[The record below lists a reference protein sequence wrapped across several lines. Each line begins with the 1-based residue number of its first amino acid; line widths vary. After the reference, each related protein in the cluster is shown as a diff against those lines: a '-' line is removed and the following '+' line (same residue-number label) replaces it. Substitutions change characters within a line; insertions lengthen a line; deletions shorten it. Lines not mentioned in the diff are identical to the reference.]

1 LDFGVFEQYRS
12 EFDQDGV
19 VGGTVVDREY
29 CHGAASDEVVLVA
42 SAVRV
47 ERHLGVRHGRL
58 GLQNIPPHE
67 TLVQHRHPERG
78 RLRED
83 LVEARLS
90 QYDLVALPRRLPH
103 LLGPRHGGAERR
115 GVSRLGGHHPDRHL
129 GRGVQIVQ
137 LLQKSTFALARP
149 EIGACR
155 RRFRALATYGSFT
168 AAARTWGR
176 CSTVLRKSRAQ
187 RLASLPTTLHWSFLS
202 GKASRMCWRRSRSD
216 TYRLSLL
223 LEQSARAA
231 SLVVPQWCAITVAQ
245 LPVAAHVQLVRDVQ
259 ERHRVLRVPPFS
271 GGVRVV
277 DSEHWGEIRRRQP
290 LVHAEPHRG
299 GDHDIAVPFFL
310 RVRVLVAD
318 EPGRRTRYPDVRRT
332 QSLGEL
338 QSGVAANVASFW
350 HRSRPT
356 HLRFRP
362 VRRTAGSIDR
372 LRNLSLTR
380 CAPFLP
386 FIA

>member
-1 LDFGVFEQYRS
+1 MRLLCSTDTQNGGDS
-12 EFDQDGV
+12 EKISW
-19 VGGTVVDREY
+19 R
-29 CHGAASDEVVLVA
+29 
-42 SAVRV
+42 R
-47 ERHLGVRHGRL
+47 
-58 GLQNIPPHE
+58 
-67 TLVQHRHPERG
+67 
-78 RLRED
+78 
-83 LVEARLS
+83 RLS

-176 CSTVLRKSRAQ
+176 CSTVLRKSRVQ

-350 HRSRPT
+350 HRRSANSPQIQ
-356 HLRFRP
+356 
-362 VRRTAGSIDR
+362 AGQEDGRIDR
-372 LRNLSLTR
+372 QAQEFVADAVRSFLAIYRVNCLVCETERPQHQKYPTDCSQHCSPITDDSWDQVLTGNF
-380 CAPFLP
+380 A
-386 FIA
+386 